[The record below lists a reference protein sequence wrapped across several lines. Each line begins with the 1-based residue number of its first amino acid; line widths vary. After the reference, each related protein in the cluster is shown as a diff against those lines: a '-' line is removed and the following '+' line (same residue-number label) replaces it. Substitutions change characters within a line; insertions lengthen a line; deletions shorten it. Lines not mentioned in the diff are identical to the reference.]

1 MRVIRLLMLAALSFT
16 LLTAQADEEAA
27 TKRLTELLNQAQTI
41 NARFSQL
48 TLDASGT
55 QLQETAGELVLKR
68 PGLFRWHTDQPMEQ
82 LLVSN
87 GEKVWLYDPDLE
99 QVTIQ
104 TLDQRLTH
112 TPALLLSGDVSQIR
126 ENFEIDY
133 KEGGS
138 VVDFILKPKA
148 KDSLFDSLRLSFRN
162 RMLNDMQLIDSI
174 GQRTNILFLNVKMNE
189 PVDDGSSPSTFR
201 KARTSSRSSAWICS
215 VANLSRSP
223 WLRVCV
229 PPAWTNMSGRNTCLG
244 RANRYV
250 RRWSRALC
258 IR

>member
-16 LLTAQADEEAA
+16 LLNAQADEEVAS
-27 TKRLTELLNQAQTI
+27 KRLSELLGQAQTI
-41 NARFSQL
+41 SARFSQL

-55 QLQETAGELVLKR
+55 QLQETAGQLALKR
-68 PGLFRWHTDQPMEQ
+68 PGMFRWHTDQPMEQ

-162 RMLNDMQLIDSI
+162 RVLNDMQLIDSI

-189 PVDDGSSPSTFR
+189 PVDDGQFTFDIPEG
-201 KARTSSRSSAWICS
+201 TDVIQE
-215 VANLSRSP
+215 
-223 WLRVCV
+223 
-229 PPAWTNMSGRNTCLG
+229 
-244 RANRYV
+244 
-250 RRWSRALC
+250 
-258 IR
+258 